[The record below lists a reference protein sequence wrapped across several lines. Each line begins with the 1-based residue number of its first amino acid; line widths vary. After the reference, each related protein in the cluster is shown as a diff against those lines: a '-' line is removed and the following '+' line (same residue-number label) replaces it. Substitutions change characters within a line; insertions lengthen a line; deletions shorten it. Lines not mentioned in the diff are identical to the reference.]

1 MNFPDLG
8 GGVWAPIA
16 LPSLYTVFLT
26 ICLLITDQDKLPL
39 HVQQQAAL
47 QFKNLVKLN
56 PQSWFSTSLHIRDRI
71 KLQLLTIFEEGV
83 NSFGGQSQCV
93 HALGE
98 LELAKSSWAQLIPTL
113 VKSALNPGSSKSKV
127 RALECIGYI
136 CETVS
141 PDQIQEHVNE
151 MLTGL
156 VSCVCCRES
165 LEITVTALTALYNA
179 LEFCA
184 PNFARIGER
193 NYLMQVRLC
202 LVFIKTFPF
211 FTNSEID

>member
-1 MNFPDLG
+1 MKVFIDFPDLG
-8 GGVWAPIA
+8 GGRSHPQIAPPP
-16 LPSLYTVFLT
+16 LLLT
-26 ICLLITDQDKLPL
+26 ICLLMTNQDTLPL

-56 PQSWFSTSLHIRDRI
+56 PQSWFATSLHIRDRI
-71 KLQLLTIFEEGV
+71 KHQLLAIFEEGV

-93 HALGE
+93 HALGD

-113 VKSALNPGSSKSKV
+113 VKTALTPGPSKSKV

-141 PDQIQEHVNE
+141 PDQIQEHVND

-165 LEITVTALTALYNA
+165 AETSVTALTALYNA

-184 PNFARIGER
+184 QNFARIAER
-193 NYLMQVRLC
+193 NYLMQVRLS
-202 LVFIKTFPF
+202 LFHKKKRQI
-211 FTNSEID
+211 